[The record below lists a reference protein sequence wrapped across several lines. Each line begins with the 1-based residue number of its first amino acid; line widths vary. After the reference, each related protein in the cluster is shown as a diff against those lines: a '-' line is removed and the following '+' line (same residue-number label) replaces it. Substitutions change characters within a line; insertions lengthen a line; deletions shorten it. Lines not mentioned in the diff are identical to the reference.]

1 MAWLLRSFR
10 WLGWRNS
17 SDGSLASDGSVS
29 VIPIVRGNR
38 SSGVR
43 PIVLDNIVL
52 DHLFVDK

>member
-1 MAWLLRSFR
+1 MAWMD
-10 WLGWRNS
+10 NS
-17 SDGSLASDGSVS
+17 SDGSLASNGSVS
-29 VIPIVRGNR
+29 VIQIVRGNR